1 MHVGCRLPAPLCVTV
16 ALYSLSVHSFVTFL
30 FLISEIWSWSWHD
43 AFLYFILQCRHV
55 QSKSLVLSSN
65 VFAIKLVARAGRAV
79 MYVESKP
86 DSSKGKLHAFY
97 FKDEAS
103 AQMVADNVAQ
113 VLCGRVQYSMY
124 TAPLC
129 KGLIAVALYQVS
141 LPPLNCIDGHAAC
154 LSYL

>member
-1 MHVGCRLPAPLCVTV
+1 
-16 ALYSLSVHSFVTFL
+16 
-30 FLISEIWSWSWHD
+30 
-43 AFLYFILQCRHV
+43 
-55 QSKSLVLSSN
+55 
-65 VFAIKLVARAGRAV
+65 

-141 LPPLNCIDGHAAC
+141 PPPLNTPDTRGKPRC
-154 LSYL
+154 LWQLSGSNTARLLPRPEICKKAGMDHPPSR